1 MTVKRISAK
10 SLNDIL
16 NGNTTKPVT
25 CMIKVYS
32 NECNYCHNLK
42 EYFEDIAQKY
52 KDIYFYAFNIA
63 DDLGLE
69 NRLGFNGIPTIIK
82 VQADPPNAKV
92 NILGDPDRPNKLTWY
107 RSKDIKNFIEE
118 TRDE

>member
-1 MTVKRISAK
+1 MIVKRISAK

-42 EYFEDIAQKY
+42 EYYEDIAQNY

-63 DDLGLE
+63 DDMSLE
-69 NRLGFNGIPTIIK
+69 SRLGFNGIPTIIK
-82 VQADPPNAKV
+82 VHADPPNAKV